1 LVVANNVVWGQGIL
15 DFSFTILDIK
25 NVTKIELFYQYQ

>member
-1 LVVANNVVWGQGIL
+1 MRILGRREQCGGGQGIL

-25 NVTKIELFYQYQ
+25 NVLQR

>member
-1 LVVANNVVWGQGIL
+1 MRILGRREQCGGGQGIL

-25 NVTKIELFYQYQ
+25 KCVTKIELF